1 MQQKT
6 SLLALLTA
14 NAAAAHSIGI
24 RASECKDVHVFLAKG
39 NNEPYPG
46 RQGVLAK
53 AICDGYKSCDYEDI
67 IFNNP
72 LEAPFCD
79 SVTEGVVN
87 GKKQIT
93 DYNKNCPKSK
103 LVVSGYSQGA
113 QVVGDILGGGGGVF
127 FEDCVEDKIA
137 GLSPD
142 SRPGSSIVAAMV
154 FGDTRHTADQPYN
167 VLSGVSKNGL
177 FPRPADQLANLAI
190 YGDVFQAYC
199 VATDPICAQ
208 GKDVKTHLNY
218 FDVFTNEAAD
228 WVKERVEKAGGA
240 AEGDSDESSST
251 AAASATTKTKAATT
265 VEITTMASETEATTM
280 VVTETKASETDDAVS
295 STTDNLSAV
304 VTSLVDAASS
314 VAPAAAEASSTSTDN
329 AAAPTGAPLAGIIMG
344 VAALLAI

>member
-6 SLLALLTA
+6 SLLFLLT

-93 DYNKNCPKSK
+93 EYNKKCPKSK

-127 FEDCVEDKIA
+127 FQDCVEDKIA

-142 SRPGSSIVAAMV
+142 SRPGSSSKPCPYPAQCS
-154 FGDTRHTADQPYN
+154 QPT
-167 VLSGVSKNGL
+167 VC
-177 FPRPADQLANLAI
+177 
-190 YGDVFQAYC
+190 DV
-199 VATDPICAQ
+199 
-208 GKDVKTHLNY
+208 
-218 FDVFTNEAAD
+218 TNTF
-228 WVKERVEKAGGA
+228 
-240 AEGDSDESSST
+240 SS
-251 AAASATTKTKAATT
+251 
-265 VEITTMASETEATTM
+265 
-280 VVTETKASETDDAVS
+280 
-295 STTDNLSAV
+295 
-304 VTSLVDAASS
+304 
-314 VAPAAAEASSTSTDN
+314 
-329 AAAPTGAPLAGIIMG
+329 
-344 VAALLAI
+344 

>member
-1 MQQKT
+1 MLQKT
-6 SLLALLTA
+6 SLLALLA

-46 RQGVLAK
+46 RQGVLVK

-93 DYNKNCPKSK
+93 AYNKKCPKSK

-127 FEDCVEDKIA
+127 FQDCVEDKIA

-142 SRPGSSIVAAMV
+142 SNPGSSIVAAMV

-167 VLSGVSKNGL
+167 VLSGAGKNGL
-177 FPRPADQLANLAI
+177 FPRPADQLANLAS

-208 GKDVKTHLNY
+208 GKDVQTHLNY
-218 FDVFTNEAAD
+218 FDVYTDQAAK

-240 AEGDSDESSST
+240 AEGDGDESSST
-251 AAASATTKTKAATT
+251 AAASATTKTKVTTT
-265 VEITTMASETEATTM
+265 VEVTTTMASETRATTI
-280 VVTETKASETDDAVS
+280 VVTKTKASETDDAVS
-295 STTDNLSAV
+295 STTDSLSAV

-314 VAPAAAEASSTSTDN
+314 VGPAAAKASSTSTDN
-329 AAAPTGAPLAGIIMG
+329 AAAPTGAPLVGIIMG